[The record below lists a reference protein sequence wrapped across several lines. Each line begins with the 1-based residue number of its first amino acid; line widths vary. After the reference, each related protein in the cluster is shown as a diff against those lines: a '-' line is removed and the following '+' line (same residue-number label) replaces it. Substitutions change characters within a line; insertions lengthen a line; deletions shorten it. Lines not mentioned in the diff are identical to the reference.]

1 MRVTDKTS
9 VQLLKELTELR
20 QRVAHLEA
28 LEAERKHTEEA
39 LRQSNE
45 RYRTLIETIPH
56 GIEEMDASGIIT
68 IANAAH
74 HRQYEYGEGE
84 LIGMSILDLVATDSE
99 REELRN
105 YLRYLV
111 KEQPVPVPYF
121 GKKRTKKGR
130 VVDVQVAWEYK
141 RGAQG
146 QVTGFT
152 SVITDITERRRAERT
167 LQETSQNLQAIIET
181 SPVPIIAMDPEGQI
195 TIWNPAAEHVFGWSK
210 GEVLGSPLPFL
221 PEDKQEEHRMMRQRV
236 LRGEKLAGVEVRRQ
250 KKDGSPIDISFS
262 TSLLHDPDGR
272 ISGIMGVVVDVT
284 DRKRAE
290 ETLRRAH
297 EELEARVRERT
308 VEISKTIGMLE
319 YQIEERKRAQEA
331 MQESEGRLRRLLE
344 TTNAIPWE
352 ANAKTWQFTYVGP
365 QAVKLLGYPV
375 EQWCEKDFWVAH
387 IHPEDREHAVEF
399 CLKASHRYKDY
410 EFEYRLIA
418 ADGRVLWIHDIVNV
432 VSVDGVPETLRG
444 FMIDITPWK
453 QAGQALRE
461 SEEKYRVVAETATD
475 AIITLDENSRIIYAN
490 PATEQI
496 FGYTVDE
503 LLGQP
508 LTNLMPE
515 SLRSRH
521 VAALKK
527 FVDTEQKTMSW
538 EGREFV
544 GIHRSG
550 RHIPIEIS
558 FGALRQG
565 NGAILFTGIVR
576 DITERKKAEEALR
589 EQTEHIRLLQKIT
602 VAANEASIVEEA
614 MQVCLD
620 EVCALTE
627 WPVGHAYVLADD
639 GTDELVS
646 AKLWHLDRP
655 KQFETFRRVTEDTRF
670 KPGIGFPGRVLLS
683 GKSAWIVDVN
693 KDPNFPRVRVAEDI
707 GVKASFAFPVLVG
720 KDVVAVLEFFSPEAV
735 DPDQR
740 LLDVM
745 AHVGTQLGRV
755 IERKRLEKEILE
767 ASEQEQRRIGQDLHD
782 GLSQHLTGVAFLSKG
797 LAHKL
802 DTKSK
807 TEAAEAAKIAH
818 LINQAIVQTR
828 DLARGLYPVNLEAT
842 GLGAAL
848 HELADQVATIF
859 KISCR
864 FRWDDSILV
873 RDNTKATHLY
883 YIAREAV
890 NNAIKH
896 GKAQAVVIG
905 LDRVKD
911 RVILTVKDDGIG
923 LPEEVERTK
932 GMGLHTMNH
941 RARMIGA
948 SLAVK
953 QDPAGGTMVACSFKT
968 DQVERKGRGRHDG

>member
-1 MRVTDKTS
+1 MGAG
-9 VQLLKELTELR
+9 LELYGLR
-20 QRVAHLEA
+20 
-28 LEAERKHTEEA
+28 
-39 LRQSNE
+39 
-45 RYRTLIETIPH
+45 
-56 GIEEMDASGIIT
+56 
-68 IANAAH
+68 
-74 HRQYEYGEGE
+74 
-84 LIGMSILDLVATDSE
+84 
-99 REELRN
+99 
-105 YLRYLV
+105 
-111 KEQPVPVPYF
+111 
-121 GKKRTKKGR
+121 
-130 VVDVQVAWEYK
+130 
-141 RGAQG
+141 
-146 QVTGFT
+146 
-152 SVITDITERRRAERT
+152 
-167 LQETSQNLQAIIET
+167 
-181 SPVPIIAMDPEGQI
+181 
-195 TIWNPAAEHVFGWSK
+195 
-210 GEVLGSPLPFL
+210 
-221 PEDKQEEHRMMRQRV
+221 
-236 LRGEKLAGVEVRRQ
+236 
-250 KKDGSPIDISFS
+250 KDGSEFP
-262 TSLLHDPDGR
+262 
-272 ISGIMGVVVDVT
+272 
-284 DRKRAE
+284 
-290 ETLRRAH
+290 
-297 EELEARVRERT
+297 
-308 VEISKTIGMLE
+308 VEITLSP
-319 YQIEERKRAQEA
+319 
-331 MQESEGRLRRLLE
+331 LE
-344 TTNAIPWE
+344 TDE
-352 ANAKTWQFTYVGP
+352 G
-365 QAVKLLGYPV
+365 
-375 EQWCEKDFWVAH
+375 
-387 IHPEDREHAVEF
+387 
-399 CLKASHRYKDY
+399 
-410 EFEYRLIA
+410 
-418 ADGRVLWIHDIVNV
+418 VL
-432 VSVDGVPETLRG
+432 VSSV
-444 FMIDITPWK
+444 
-453 QAGQALRE
+453 
-461 SEEKYRVVAETATD
+461 
-475 AIITLDENSRIIYAN
+475 
-490 PATEQI
+490 
-496 FGYTVDE
+496 
-503 LLGQP
+503 
-508 LTNLMPE
+508 
-515 SLRSRH
+515 
-521 VAALKK
+521 
-527 FVDTEQKTMSW
+527 
-538 EGREFV
+538 
-544 GIHRSG
+544 
-550 RHIPIEIS
+550 
-558 FGALRQG
+558 
-565 NGAILFTGIVR
+565 VR
-576 DITERKKAEEALR
+576 DITEQKQAEEALR
-589 EQTEHIRLLQKIT
+589 EQTEHIRLLQRIA

-627 WPVGHAYVLADD
+627 WPVGHAYMLADD

-646 AKLWHLDRP
+646 AKLWHLDHP

-670 KPGIGFPGRVLLS
+670 KPGIGLPGRVLLS

-693 KDPNFPRVRVAEDI
+693 KDPSFPRARVAEDI
-707 GVKASFAFPVLVG
+707 GVKAGFGFPVMVG
-720 KDVVAVLEFFSPEAV
+720 RDVVAVLEFFSPEAV

>member
-1 MRVTDKTS
+1 MRQPEVLRREVALRTR
-9 VQLLKELTELR
+9 ELAETNR
-20 QRVAHLEA
+20 HLEA
-28 LEAERKHTEEA
+28 HIV
-39 LRQSNE
+39 QS
-45 RYRTLIETIPH
+45 
-56 GIEEMDASGIIT
+56 
-68 IANAAH
+68 
-74 HRQYEYGEGE
+74 
-84 LIGMSILDLVATDSE
+84 
-99 REELRN
+99 
-105 YLRYLV
+105 
-111 KEQPVPVPYF
+111 EQ
-121 GKKRTKKGR
+121 
-130 VVDVQVAWEYK
+130 
-141 RGAQG
+141 
-146 QVTGFT
+146 
-152 SVITDITERRRAERT
+152 
-167 LQETSQNLQAIIET
+167 
-181 SPVPIIAMDPEGQI
+181 
-195 TIWNPAAEHVFGWSK
+195 
-210 GEVLGSPLPFL
+210 
-221 PEDKQEEHRMMRQRV
+221 
-236 LRGEKLAGVEVRRQ
+236 
-250 KKDGSPIDISFS
+250 
-262 TSLLHDPDGR
+262 
-272 ISGIMGVVVDVT
+272 
-284 DRKRAE
+284 AE
-290 ETLRRAH
+290 ETIR
-297 EELEARVRERT
+297 
-308 VEISKTIGMLE
+308 
-319 YQIEERKRAQEA
+319 QNEERLRILV
-331 MQESEGRLRRLLE
+331 ES
-344 TTNAIPWE
+344 TNAIPWE
-352 ANAKTWQFTYVGP
+352 ADAKTWQFTYVGP

-375 EQWCEKDFWVAH
+375 EQWYEKGFWAAH
-387 IHPEDREHAVEF
+387 IYPEDREHTVEF
-399 CLKASHRYKDY
+399 CLKASHRYNDY
-410 EFEYRLIA
+410 EFEYRMIA

-432 VSVDGVPETLRG
+432 VTVNGVPETLRG
-444 FMIDITPWK
+444 FMVDITAWK
-453 QAGQALRE
+453 QAEQALRE
-461 SEEKYRVVAETATD
+461 SEDKYRVVAETATD
-475 AIITLDENSRIIYAN
+475 AIITIDENSRIIYAN

-521 VAALKK
+521 VAALET
-527 FVDTEQKTMSW
+527 FVDTEQKTMPW

-544 GIHRSG
+544 GIRRSG
-550 RHIPIEIS
+550 RQIPIEIS
-558 FGALRQG
+558 FGALRKE

-576 DITERKKAEEALR
+576 DITERKKAVETLRESEVRYRTLLEHSPDAIVIAKEDGKIVLVNEQAEKLFGYSREELLGEPVEILMPERFRSTHHGHRAGYASAPRVRPMGAGLELYGLRKDGSEFPVEITLSPLETDEGVLVSSVVRDITEQKQAEEALR
-589 EQTEHIRLLQKIT
+589 EQTEHIRLLQRIA

-627 WPVGHAYVLADD
+627 WPVGHAYMLADD

-646 AKLWHLDRP
+646 AKLWHLDHP

-670 KPGIGFPGRVLLS
+670 KPGIGLPGRVLLS

-707 GVKASFAFPVLVG
+707 GVKAGFGFPVMVG
-720 KDVVAVLEFFSPEAV
+720 RDVVAVLEFFSPEAV

-745 AHVGTQLGRV
+745 AHVGTQLGRI
-755 IERKRLEKEILE
+755 IERRRLEKEILE

-968 DQVERKGRGRHDG
+968 DQVERKGRGRHGG

>member
-1 MRVTDKTS
+1 MRVTDKTA

-20 QRVAHLEA
+20 QRVAHLETS
-28 LEAERKHTEEA
+28 EAERKHTEEA
-39 LRQSNE
+39 LRQSKE
-45 RYRTLIETIPH
+45 RYRTLIETIPY

-84 LIGMSILDLVATDSE
+84 LIGTSILDLVATDSE

-130 VVDVQVAWEYK
+130 VIDVQVAWEYK
-141 RGAQG
+141 RDTQG

-152 SVITDITERRRAERT
+152 SVITDITERR
-167 LQETSQNLQAIIET
+167 Q
-181 SPVPIIAMDPEGQI
+181 
-195 TIWNPAAEHVFGWSK
+195 
-210 GEVLGSPLPFL
+210 
-221 PEDKQEEHRMMRQRV
+221 
-236 LRGEKLAGVEVRRQ
+236 
-250 KKDGSPIDISFS
+250 
-262 TSLLHDPDGR
+262 
-272 ISGIMGVVVDVT
+272 
-284 DRKRAE
+284 AE

-297 EELEARVRERT
+297 EELEHRVRERT
-308 VEISKTIGMLE
+308 VELSKTIGMLE
-319 YQIEERKRAQEA
+319 DQIEGRKRAQEA
-331 MQESEGRLRRLLE
+331 TQESEGRLRRLLE

-375 EQWCEKDFWVAH
+375 HQWYEKDFWVAH
-387 IHPEDREHAVEF
+387 VHPEDREYTVEF
-399 CLKASHRYKDY
+399 CQKSSSRYQDY
-410 EFEYRLIA
+410 EFEYRMVS
-418 ADGRVLWIHDIVNV
+418 ADGRIVWIHDIVNV
-432 VSVDGVPETLRG
+432 VSFNGQPETLRG
-444 FMIDITPWK
+444 FMVDITAWK
-453 QAGQALRE
+453 QAEQALRE

-475 AIITLDENSRIIYAN
+475 AIITIDENSRIIYAN

-503 LLGQP
+503 LFGQP

-515 SLRSRH
+515 SYRSRH

-527 FVDTEQKTMSW
+527 FVDTKQKTMPW
-538 EGREFV
+538 EGREFF

-550 RHIPIEIS
+550 LQIPIEVS
-558 FGALRQG
+558 FGALRQDS
-565 NGAILFTGIVR
+565 GAYLFTGIVR
-576 DITERKKAEEALR
+576 DITERKKAVETQR
-589 EQTEHIRLLQKIT
+589 EQTEYIRLLQRIA

-627 WPVGHAYVLADD
+627 WPVGHAYLLADD
-639 GTDELVS
+639 SSGELVTT
-646 AKLWHLDRP
+646 KLWHLDHP
-655 KQFETFRRVTEDTRF
+655 KQFEVFRRVTEDTRF
-670 KPGIGFPGRVLLS
+670 KPGIGLPGRVLLS

-693 KDPNFPRVRVAEDI
+693 NDPNFPRARVAEDI
-707 GVKASFAFPVLVG
+707 GIRAGFGFPVLVR

-767 ASEQEQRRIGQDLHD
+767 ASEREQRRIGQDLHD

-807 TEAAEAAKIAH
+807 TEAAEASKIAH
-818 LINQAIVQTR
+818 LVNQAIVQTR

-842 GLGAAL
+842 GLVAVL

-864 FRWDDSILV
+864 FQWDDSILV
-873 RDNTKATHLY
+873 RDNSKATHLY

-905 LDRVKD
+905 LARVKE
-911 RVILTVKDDGIG
+911 RVTLTVKDDGIG
-923 LPEEVERTK
+923 LPEKLERTK
-932 GMGLHTMNH
+932 GMGLHTMNY
-941 RARMIGA
+941 RARVIGA
-948 SLAVK
+948 SLAVHR
-953 QDPAGGTMVACSFKT
+953 DPAGGTMVACSFKA
-968 DQVERKGRGRHDG
+968 DQVERKGRGRHGG

>member
-1 MRVTDKTS
+1 MRVTDKTA
-9 VQLLKELTELR
+9 VQLLKELTALR
-20 QRVAHLEA
+20 QRIAELEA
-28 LEAERKHTEEA
+28 L
-39 LRQSNE
+39 
-45 RYRTLIETIPH
+45 
-56 GIEEMDASGIIT
+56 
-68 IANAAH
+68 
-74 HRQYEYGEGE
+74 
-84 LIGMSILDLVATDSE
+84 
-99 REELRN
+99 
-105 YLRYLV
+105 
-111 KEQPVPVPYF
+111 
-121 GKKRTKKGR
+121 
-130 VVDVQVAWEYK
+130 
-141 RGAQG
+141 
-146 QVTGFT
+146 
-152 SVITDITERRRAERT
+152 RAEH
-167 LQETSQNLQAIIET
+167 LETEQ
-181 SPVPIIAMDPEGQI
+181 
-195 TIWNPAAEHVFGWSK
+195 
-210 GEVLGSPLPFL
+210 
-221 PEDKQEEHRMMRQRV
+221 
-236 LRGEKLAGVEVRRQ
+236 
-250 KKDGSPIDISFS
+250 
-262 TSLLHDPDGR
+262 
-272 ISGIMGVVVDVT
+272 
-284 DRKRAE
+284 
-290 ETLRRAH
+290 TLR
-297 EELEARVRERT
+297 V
-308 VEISKTIGMLE
+308 S
-319 YQIEERKRAQEA
+319 EER
-331 MQESEGRLRRLLE
+331 LRVLLE

-352 ANAKTWQFTYVGP
+352 ADAKTWQFTYVGP

-375 EQWCEKDFWVAH
+375 EQWYKKDFWVAH
-387 IHPEDREHAVEF
+387 IHPEDREYAVEI
-399 CLKASHRYKDY
+399 CQRSSSRYQDY
-410 EFEYRLIA
+410 EFEYRMVS
-418 ADGRVLWIHDIVNV
+418 ADGRVIWIHDIVSV
-432 VSVDGVPETLRG
+432 VAVNGEPETLRG
-444 FMIDITPWK
+444 FMIDKTAWK
-453 QAGQALRE
+453 QGEQALRE

-475 AIITLDENSRIIYAN
+475 AIITIDENSRIIYAN

-496 FGYTVDE
+496 FGYTIDE

-515 SLRSRH
+515 SFRSRH
-521 VAALKK
+521 VAALKT
-527 FVDTEQKTMSW
+527 FVDTGQKTMPW

-550 RHIPIEIS
+550 LQIPIEIS

-576 DITERKKAEEALR
+576 DITERKKAVETLRESEVRYRTLLEHSPDAIVVAREDGKIVLVNEQAEKLFGYSREELLGEPVEILMPERFRSTHHGHRAGYASAPRVRPMGADLELYGLRKDGSEFPVEISLSPLETVEGVLVSSVVRDITDRKQVEKALR
-589 EQTEHIRLLQKIT
+589 EQTEHIRLLQRIT

-646 AKLWHLDRP
+646 AKLWHLDHP
-655 KQFETFRRVTEDTRF
+655 KQFEAFRRVTEDTRF
-670 KPGIGFPGRVLLS
+670 KPGIGLPGRVLLS

-693 KDPNFPRVRVAEDI
+693 KDPSFPRARVAEDI
-707 GVKASFAFPVLVG
+707 GVKAGFGFPVLVVR
-720 KDVVAVLEFFSPEAV
+720 DVVAVLEFFSPEAV
-735 DPDQR
+735 EPDQR

-745 AHVGTQLGRV
+745 AHVGTQLGRI
-755 IERKRLEKEILE
+755 IERRRLEKEILE

-797 LAHKL
+797 LAQKL
-802 DTKSK
+802 DAKSK
-807 TEAAEAAKIAH
+807 REAAEASKIAH
-818 LINQAIVQTR
+818 LVNQAIVQTR

-842 GLGAAL
+842 GLVAAL

-968 DQVERKGRGRHDG
+968 DQVERKGRGRHGG